1 MKDYDLHP
9 LIEEDL
15 GNIFDFIAKD
25 DPRSAERVVQSI
37 NKTFPNLALFPQA
50 GAAFRVRRL
59 PGLRKFQVPDYR
71 NYLVFYRETE
81 TSIRILYI
89 FHAARN
95 LSQVISQSQ
104 RQ

>member
-1 MKDYDLHP
+1 MKDYELHP

-25 DPRSAERVVQSI
+25 DPPSAERVVVSI
-37 NKTFPNLALFPQA
+37 NKTFPNLALFPES
-50 GAAFRVRRL
+50 GTPFRARRL
-59 PGLRKFQVPDYR
+59 PGLRKYQVPDYR

-81 TSIRILYI
+81 TAVRILYV

-95 LSQVISQSQ
+95 LKKAINQSQ
-104 RQ
+104 RH